1 MNAPLVVTRE
11 QILDYRRHVAG
22 LDERRLL
29 ESATVREAA
38 WAGLQDSVPKSA
50 LLSLT
55 ARLQGVDADTWT
67 APELQQ
73 VWGPRYTTYVI
84 ASSDRAIF
92 TLGRHPLETRTQN
105 RATQLADQLETFLS
119 GRTLT
124 YREAGQAIGVHPS
137 ALRYAATTGRV
148 LIRWEGSGP
157 PLVWTAPQPE
167 ISPEDARKELLRRH
181 LRSLGPGTID
191 SFAAWAGIKTRA
203 ASIAVNDLHDELV
216 PVRTPLGEAWF
227 TASDEDDLRATRSHP
242 APARLLPSG
251 DSYFLLWGEDRSLVV
266 PDETL
271 RRRLWTPRVWP
282 GAVLVDGEIVGTW
295 RRSRNT
301 VTITAWK
308 RLSESRRR
316 EVAAEAEAFPL
327 PTASEGVRVVWDGE
341 NAAQP

>member
-1 MNAPLVVTRE
+1 MSAPLVVTRE

-84 ASSDRAIF
+84 ASCDRAIF
-92 TLGRHPLETRTQN
+92 TLGRHPLETRTQK

-157 PLVWTAPQPE
+157 PLVWTVPQPE
-167 ISPEDARKELLRRH
+167 MSPEDARKELLRRH
-181 LRSLGPGTID
+181 LRILGPERLNPSPPGRG
-191 SFAAWAGIKTRA
+191 SR
-203 ASIAVNDLHDELV
+203 L
-216 PVRTPLGEAWF
+216 
-227 TASDEDDLRATRSHP
+227 
-242 APARLLPSG
+242 ARLPSPSTTFTMSWSRSVLRWEKHGSLLPT
-251 DSYFLLWGEDRSLVV
+251 RMICA
-266 PDETL
+266 
-271 RRRLWTPRVWP
+271 PRVHILLRLDCCPVVTAISCCGLRTAVSWFPTRLCEDVSGLRESGRALCSWTGRSSAP
-282 GAVLVDGEIVGTW
+282 GAAAGT
-295 RRSRNT
+295 
-301 VTITAWK
+301 
-308 RLSESRRR
+308 
-316 EVAAEAEAFPL
+316 P
-327 PTASEGVRVVWDGE
+327 
-341 NAAQP
+341 